1 MRNVGIFLSANNT
14 KPNGVVFAGITKW
27 VEKQKVVKPA
37 ELLDEISLCGNR
49 GVNTAIA

>member
-1 MRNVGIFLSANNT
+1 
-14 KPNGVVFAGITKW
+14 

-49 GVNTAIA
+49 GVNTAIAWVSQTYKTQ